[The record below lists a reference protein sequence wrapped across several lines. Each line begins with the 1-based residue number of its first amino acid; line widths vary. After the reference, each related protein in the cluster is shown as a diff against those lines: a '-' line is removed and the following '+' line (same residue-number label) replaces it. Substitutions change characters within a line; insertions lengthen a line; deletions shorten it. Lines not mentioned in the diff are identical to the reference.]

1 MTSPVVRSARILF
14 ISIAVT
20 AMSVGLC
27 LLLLGCTSTSGES
40 QSSKLSTVREDD
52 SGSQS
57 VSQIGELAD
66 TDTERIQD
74 NTAVASGTNVDTNID
89 TYGVISEEDP
99 MFYIYVNDARL
110 AVTSSGNSSAQAL
123 LDLLA
128 HGDVTVAASDYGNFE
143 KVGTLPQ
150 SLPTNDERITTEAGD
165 VILYQGNQITV
176 YYDTNSWSL
185 TRLGKIEGVS
195 VAELKEILGNG
206 SVELRLSL
214 E

>member
-1 MTSPVVRSARILF
+1 M
-14 ISIAVT
+14 
-20 AMSVGLC
+20 C

-40 QSSKLSTVREDD
+40 QSSKLFTVREDD

-89 TYGVISEEDP
+89 TYGVISEEEP

-195 VAELKEILGNG
+195 AAELKEILGNG